1 LERGFEQTTM
11 EEIATVAGMSKRTV
25 YANYAD
31 KSALFK
37 AAVQRAIE
45 RYTVPVETLKAA
57 ESDDLEA
64 TLTRIARIR
73 IANVATPTGIRLQRI
88 LSAQSYRFPELFNAA
103 FEEGAGPTIDFLS
116 ELFSRLNAR
125 GDINVGDP
133 GRAAVGFL
141 SLVVGGPAR
150 LITSGFRIDE
160 KEIEARIHFSIQLF
174 LNGIRP
180 R

>member
-1 LERGFEQTTM
+1 
-11 EEIATVAGMSKRTV
+11 
-25 YANYAD
+25 
-31 KSALFK
+31 
-37 AAVQRAIE
+37 
-45 RYTVPVETLKAA
+45 
-57 ESDDLEA
+57 
-64 TLTRIARIR
+64 
-73 IANVATPTGIRLQRI
+73 